1 MTKNEHFEKLDLK
14 TSINPIMPTRYPQS
28 FPLHWHQYAEIIA
41 LPGNAHPTE
50 TPVIQINQVRYSLE
64 PGDIVFA
71 WAGEL
76 HEIVSNKDQLLVAL
90 QFPGSLISSLPEFA
104 PYLNAFRVFHRI
116 SAAEMPE
123 LSENMIAKIQHMLEI
138 KSSQRLFAGVEALM
152 CLYEFFMYFGSVIE
166 ERRGITSTS
175 VPGCSPQLLDKMNQA
190 CDYITENC
198 EQPLTLESLARQFG
212 FSIFY
217 FSRIFKAATS
227 YNFTEYLTLQRVKR
241 AQSNLAQSDM
251 NITEIA
257 FQSGFKSISSF
268 NRAFRQYKG
277 CSPSEYRKYHSAD

>member
-1 MTKNEHFEKLDLK
+1 MTKNEQFEKLELK
-14 TSINPIMPTRYPQS
+14 TSINLISPPRYPQS

-41 LPGNAHPTE
+41 LPGDAQPTQA
-50 TPVIQINQVRYSLE
+50 PVIQINQVRYCLE

-76 HEIVSNKDQLLVAL
+76 HEIVSNKDHLLLAL
-90 QFPGSLISSLPEFA
+90 QFPGSLISGLPEFT
-104 PYLNAFRVFHRI
+104 PYLNSFRIFHRI
-116 SAAEMPE
+116 SAAEMPK
-123 LSENMIAKIQHMLEI
+123 LSQRMILHMQQMLEI
-138 KSSQRLFAGVEALM
+138 KNSQRPFAGVEVIM
-152 CLYEFFMYFGSVIE
+152 SLYHFFMDFGSAVE
-166 ERRGITSTS
+166 ERRGISCAS

-198 EQPLTLESLARQFG
+198 EQPLTLEDMARQFG

-227 YNFTEYLTLQRVKR
+227 YNFTEYVTLQRVKR
-241 AQSNLAQSDM
+241 AQSNLAQSNL

-277 CSPSEYRKYHSAD
+277 CSPSEYRKYHSTD